1 MKLNFKKGIIL
12 GGLLVFTAIVIAILA
27 YNNIVPEND
36 LGFLFA
42 GFGIVVIGIIIGVN
56 LLKHYIS
63 KKKSKKKIENPVDKQ
78 ISSSPNEE
86 KQNQRDFCP
95 RCGAPLVKRH
105 GRYGDFFGCQNYSL
119 TGCKYTRK
127 FK

>member
-42 GFGIVVIGIIIGVN
+42 GFGIVVIGIAILIHIN
-56 LLKHYIS
+56 S
-63 KKKSKKKIENPVDKQ
+63 KKENSNDKKDN
-78 ISSSPNEE
+78 
-86 KQNQRDFCP
+86 
-95 RCGAPLVKRH
+95 
-105 GRYGDFFGCQNYSL
+105 
-119 TGCKYTRK
+119 
-127 FK
+127 